1 MMAYVPGGGPGS
13 ALTKPNQ
20 ANGALYL
27 PGFVGKKVACLSQSS
42 KEKKVYLPGLRQIS
56 TQTAD

>member
-1 MMAYVPGGGPGS
+1 MPVLSS

-27 PGFVGKKVACLSQSS
+27 PGFVEKKVAYLSQSS
-42 KEKKVYLPGLRQIS
+42 REKKVYLPGLRQIS